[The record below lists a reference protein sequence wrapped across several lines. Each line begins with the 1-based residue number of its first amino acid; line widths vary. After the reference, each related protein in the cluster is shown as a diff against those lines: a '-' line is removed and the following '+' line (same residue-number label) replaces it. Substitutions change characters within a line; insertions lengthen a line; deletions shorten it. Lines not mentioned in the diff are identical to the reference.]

1 MKRQLF
7 APFLLA
13 ALTLLGM
20 TAVRAE
26 EAANV
31 VQSTTAAVMDRV
43 KNDKDALR
51 ADPAKMYSL
60 VSEMIFPHFDFEVM
74 SKFVVGTPWAATD
87 SAKQQA
93 FIAEFRRLLVRTY
106 ATALLEYSDQTIEYP
121 ASEPTNNPKTAIV
134 RQNVNQS
141 VGKVLPVM
149 YRLHDKSG
157 EWKVYD
163 VEVDG
168 ISLVKTFKSAF
179 AQTISE
185 GGLDRLIEDL
195 KAKNKDLGA

>member
-7 APFLLA
+7 APFLLLVF
-13 ALTLLGM
+13 ALMGAT
-20 TAVRAE
+20 TARAE
-26 EAANV
+26 EASTV

-51 ADPAKMYSL
+51 ADPAKMYAL

-74 SKFVVGTPWAATD
+74 SKFVVGTPWGSTEAGQ
-87 SAKQQA
+87 QQA
-93 FIAEFRRLLVRTY
+93 FIDEFRRLLVRTY

-121 ASEPTNNPKTAIV
+121 TSEPTNNPKTAIV

-185 GGLDRLIEDL
+185 GGVGRLIEDL

>member
-1 MKRQLF
+1 MKQV
-7 APFLLA
+7 
-13 ALTLLGM
+13 LGILW
-20 TAVRAE
+20 
-26 EAANV
+26 
-31 VQSTTAAVMDRV
+31 AAVAAFSLAGPVMADESPQTIVQTTTDEVISRV
-43 KNDKDALR
+43 KNEKDALR
-51 ADPAKMYSL
+51 DDPAKMFNL

-74 SKFVVGTPWAATD
+74 SRFVVGTPWSTTEA
-87 SAKQQA
+87 AKQQA
-93 FIAEFRRLLVRTY
+93 FIGEFRRLLVRTY

>member
-1 MKRQLF
+1 MKRQFL
-7 APFLLA
+7 ASFLLA
-13 ALTLLGM
+13 VVALLGAN
-20 TAVRAE
+20 AVRAE
-26 EAANV
+26 EASTV
-31 VQSTTAAVMDRV
+31 VKDTTAAVMDRV

-51 ADPAKMYSL
+51 ANPAKMFAL
-60 VSEMIFPHFDFEVM
+60 VSDMIFPHFDFEVM
-74 SKFVVGTPWAATD
+74 SKFVVGGPWASTEA
-87 SAKQQA
+87 AKQQV
-93 FIAEFRRLLVRTY
+93 FIGEFRRLLVRTY

-141 VGKVLPVM
+141 VGKVLPGL

-179 AQTISE
+179 AQTIAE

-195 KAKNKDLGA
+195 KTKNKDLGA